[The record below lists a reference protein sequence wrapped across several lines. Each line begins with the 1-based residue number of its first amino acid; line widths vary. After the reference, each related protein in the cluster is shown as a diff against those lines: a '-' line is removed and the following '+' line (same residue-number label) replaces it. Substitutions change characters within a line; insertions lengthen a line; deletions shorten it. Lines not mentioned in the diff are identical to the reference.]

1 MHNTKEKYLLKANA
15 LLHLKMWK
23 ELATAC
29 ERGLDLG
36 EDSDFYNLKGKAIG
50 KLGDF
55 QEKAELTKKAIDLEP
70 AVPAYHRNL
79 GAAYYKLK
87 KYEDAIIEH
96 DKAIKLEPNHSIN
109 YHNKGAAYYRLGKF

>member
-1 MHNTKEKYLLKANA
+1 MLKTNQEMGTQIKALKAKRQYKEILDLAETMHNTKEKYLLKANA

-36 EDSDFYNLKGKAIG
+36 EDSDFYNLKGKAVG

-55 QEKAELTKKAIDLEP
+55 SEKAELTKKAIELEP
-70 AVPAYHRNL
+70 TVPAYHRNL

-87 KYEDAIIEH
+87 KY
-96 DKAIKLEPNHSIN
+96 
-109 YHNKGAAYYRLGKF
+109 